1 MKKIFIPLTGLILFA
16 CTPAT
21 EKTTETTA
29 SINNVTSTVP
39 ETQEANKDTVQVDG
53 ISAATQIDRVSFNGT
68 LVIPP
73 QYFAS
78 VTLTMGGTVKSTNL
92 IPGMYVKK
100 GTVLATLENPD
111 FIMLQQT
118 YLDSHAQSEYLETE
132 YIRQQ
137 NLAREEAAS
146 QKKLQQ
152 SKADYLSMKSK
163 MQAAAAQ
170 LSLLGIAPEQ
180 LQGTGILPYLEVK
193 APLNGY
199 VNNVQMNLGK
209 HIAAGETLCEV
220 IDKSEMLLRLT
231 TYEKD
236 LADISIGNTV
246 NFTVNGLGQKQFE
259 ATLISIGQSV
269 DEVSRSL
276 DVYARVHNPEQLFRP
291 GMYVTAQIH
300 RNTNK

>member
-1 MKKIFIPLTGLILFA
+1 MKKIFIPFAVFTLFA
-16 CTPAT
+16 CTSIT
-21 EKTTETTA
+21 EKAVVTEAATTLSTET
-29 SINNVTSTVP
+29 P
-39 ETQEANKDTVQVDG
+39 ETGKDSTQTDG
-53 ISAATQIDRVSFNGT
+53 ISAATQIDQVSFNGT

-73 QYFAS
+73 HYFAS
-78 VTLTMGGTVKSTNL
+78 VTLTMGGTVKDTYL
-92 IPGMYVKK
+92 IPGTYVKK

-111 FIMLQQT
+111 FIILQQT
-118 YLDSHAQSEYLETE
+118 YLDSQAQSEYLETE

-137 NLAREEAAS
+137 NLAKEEAAS

-163 MQAAAAQ
+163 MQASAAQ
-170 LSLLGIAPEQ
+170 LSLLGISPEQ
-180 LQGTGILPYLEVK
+180 LIKTGIQPYLEVK
-193 APLNGY
+193 APLSGF

-209 HIAAGETLCEV
+209 HIAAGEVLCEV

-236 LADISIGNTV
+236 LADISIGNMV
-246 NFTVNGLGQKQFE
+246 NFTVNGLGQQSFD
-259 ATLISIGQSV
+259 ATLISIGQAV

-276 DVYARVHNPEQLFRP
+276 DVYARVHNPQQLFRP
-291 GMYVTAQIH
+291 GMYVTAQIQ